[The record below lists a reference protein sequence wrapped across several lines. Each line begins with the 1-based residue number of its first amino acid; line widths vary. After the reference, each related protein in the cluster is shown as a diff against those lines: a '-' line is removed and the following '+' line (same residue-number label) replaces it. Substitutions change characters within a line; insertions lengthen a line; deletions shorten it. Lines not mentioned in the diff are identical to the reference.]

1 MEALVIELLLTPTV
15 ILVSVTGIILLLIKD
30 WRIGIGALAIQYIGI
45 FMMVSISWPVEMAVV
60 KLVAGWMAG
69 AILATSLAS
78 DPNGWGEDEPYLS
91 SSTLFR
97 LLAAFLVL
105 PVTITITP
113 ALIEWLPGALIQQ
126 VYVGF
131 ILFVMGLLHLGFKSN
146 PARVV
151 IGLLTVLAGFEVY
164 YAILETSLLV
174 SGLLAI
180 INLGLALVGS
190 YLLLNPSMEEVV

>member
-1 MEALVIELLLTPTV
+1 MDTFVIEFLLTPTV
-15 ILVSVTGIILLLIKD
+15 ILVSLTGLLLLLIRD

-45 FMMVSISWPVEMAVV
+45 FFTVSISWPDEMAVV

-78 DPNGWGEDEPYLS
+78 DPKGWGEDEPYLS

-97 LLAAFLVL
+97 LLAACLIL
-105 PVTITITP
+105 PVTTTITP
-113 ALIEWLPGALIQQ
+113 ALYEWLPGALIQQ

-131 ILFVMGLLHLGFKSN
+131 ILIVMGLLHLGFKGN

-151 IGLLTVLAGFEVY
+151 IGLLTVLGGFEVY

-174 SGLLAI
+174 SGLLAV